1 MMKNKLVN
9 FPVLGDERGSLIAL
23 EAGQSVPFEIKR
35 VYYIYG
41 TVEGVIRGLHAHHE
55 LEQMAICLSGSCH
68 FLMDDG
74 VDKEVI
80 VLDRPDAGLLIPPMV
95 WHEMSDFSDDCVLMV
110 LANDHYDEADYI
122 RNYDDFKNL
131 VSNPEV

>member
-1 MMKNKLVN
+1 MKNALVN
-9 FPVLGDERGSLIAL
+9 FPVLGDERGSLIAV
-23 EAGQSVPFEIKR
+23 ESGQSVPFEIKR

-41 TVEGVIRGLHAHHE
+41 TVSGVVRGLHAHHE
-55 LEQMAICLSGSCH
+55 LEQMAICLRGKCH

-74 VDKEVI
+74 ANREVI
-80 VLDRPDAGLLIPPMV
+80 VLDRPDVGLLIPPMV
-95 WHEMSDFSDDCVLMV
+95 WHEMSEFSDDCVLMV